1 MKLCAVEV
9 STAGKM
15 CFTPYFV
22 TQSTNF
28 WKSYLFR
35 LVIVHTSQLPLKLK
49 LCPWFKKRLKNNHP
63 ESSQDHCTVTRLAS
77 KMQQCI
83 RLRLHGHTKSCV
95 KISTWRF
102 IMEWMNEWTYCEVV
116 VDELR
121 PAKQVSQ
128 PIKGS
133 QLAAQ
138 QLLALVVG
146 DGVRATQIIDW
157 SHHSQTCEERK
168 KRQSHIQQLDGFCH
182 WNLTRVFVLKS
193 TLACSALLIVST
205 DTAGLRS
212 RSHTQ
217 PFSSLL
223 THIECRHA
231 SLWCCRV
238 HGRHTGGHEICD
250 LLQSQ

>member
-1 MKLCAVEV
+1 MGSGSVNCRKNMFYTLFCDTVKLLKVLFV
-9 STAGKM
+9 STGD
-15 CFTPYFV
+15 CTHIPV
-22 TQSTNF
+22 TIEIETI
-28 WKSYLFR
+28 LD
-35 LVIVHTSQLPLKLK
+35 LKRGLK
-49 LCPWFKKRLKNNHP
+49 ITTQNHP
-63 ESSQDHCTVTRLAS
+63 RIIVQLQDLLLKCSNAS
-77 KMQQCI
+77 DSDCMGILKAVSKYQPDV
-83 RLRLHGHTKSCV
+83 LL
-95 KISTWRF
+95 W
-102 IMEWMNEWTYCEVV
+102 NEWTYCEVV

-238 HGRHTGGHEICD
+238 HGRHTGGHEICN

>member
-1 MKLCAVEV
+1 MKLWAVEV
-9 STAGKM
+9 STAGTFESLI
-15 CFTPYFV
+15 CFDWWLYTHPSYHWNWNSILDLKRGLKIT
-22 TQSTNF
+22 TQ
-28 WKSYLFR
+28 
-35 LVIVHTSQLPLKLK
+35 
-49 LCPWFKKRLKNNHP
+49 NHP
-63 ESSQDHCTVTRLAS
+63 RIIVQLQDLLLKCSNAS
-77 KMQQCI
+77 DSDCMGILKAVSKYQPDV
-83 RLRLHGHTKSCV
+83 LL
-95 KISTWRF
+95 W
-102 IMEWMNEWTYCEVV
+102 NEWTYCEVV